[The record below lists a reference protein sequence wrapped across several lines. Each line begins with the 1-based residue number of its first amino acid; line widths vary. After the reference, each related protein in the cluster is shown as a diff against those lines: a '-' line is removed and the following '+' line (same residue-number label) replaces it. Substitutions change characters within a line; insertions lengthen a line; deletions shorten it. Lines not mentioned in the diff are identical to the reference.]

1 MNKNVGILTYDYSIN
16 FGAHLQAY
24 ALCEKLK
31 QLGFKPHIIRWAQHY
46 YQTAGYED
54 DNLKPFRDKYLPRTK
69 LCYAENELLEVCKD
83 LPRIIIG
90 GDQVFRNWANL
101 EEEPILRYFGD
112 FIEGNKVLASYGASF
127 GVEYF
132 EGTEYTINHVKN
144 LLKRFDEIGVREKS
158 GVDLLKNTFNVEGK
172 EVLDP
177 VFLLDKNKYAH
188 LAKKANKISDDYI
201 AYMYLA
207 DKFGLG
213 EVKDELTQNL
223 SNEKIININKKSE
236 GGYTTPEQWL
246 SNLLNAKFVITDSFH
261 CVAFSIIFNKPF
273 IVVNRDFGGNSR
285 IDNILD
291 KLNLSQCK
299 KNTLSEI
306 SKIDLKQEINWNEV
320 NSIIDFERKQ
330 SETFLNNILALP
342 LTQKEPYIIDE
353 KLVNIRRKY
362 EETYL
367 LNLNKRFEDEKKK
380 KKQQFENIFS
390 IKNEYK
396 NNVKRKIITIL
407 GTKIKI
413 KTKRGYKMQEKA
425 KYTTL
430 HYLAAIL
437 KEYKIDNIVASPG
450 TQNACFNILT
460 NETGFFKLNSVLDE
474 RSAAYVASGICAQTQ
489 KPVVITCTEATA
501 SRNYLPA
508 LTEAYYRK
516 LPIIAVTFTNQA
528 LNNYNLGA
536 QHIDRS
542 ISQNDIKSLSI
553 ELPILNTEQDK
564 ENILVL
570 LNVAITTAISRNMPV
585 HINCPGSLDFEY
597 FKENMELPT
606 DIWATNVYNEN
617 NLQQAKKDL
626 ENKNIAIFIGSH
638 NKFSQEE
645 ENIISDFACAM
656 DVPVLCDCTSGYYGR
671 NKVLISQV
679 AFMLDV
685 EKKPDIVIDLGEVT
699 GEYSTPLFIRNSEM
713 WRISK
718 QDGLK
723 CRYNLPISKLFNC
736 SEKLF
741 FNELKTSNNNKYYSY
756 LKMLINEIKI
766 PELPL
771 SMPLVCYELSK
782 NISENS
788 TLHLAILNA
797 LRSMNYFKLTNGV
810 ETSCNVGGFGIDGAL
825 STTVGRAIADPNKT
839 HYCVIGDLAFFY
851 DMNILGNR
859 HIANNLK
866 IILVNNNRGEEF
878 RLNWLLEK
886 SFGDKTVEI
895 VAAAGHYKNG
905 AELWAKSCNFEYI
918 NIATKDELES
928 KIKEFCLTKYDKP
941 ALLEVFTSDKDEKQA
956 QWLIQSANKK
966 V

>member
-31 QLGFKPHIIRWAQHY
+31 QFGFKPHIIRWAQHY
-46 YQTAGYED
+46 YQTVGFEN

-69 LCYAENELLEVCKD
+69 LCYTDKELSDVCKNFS
-83 LPRIIIG
+83 RIIIG

-101 EEEPILRYFGD
+101 EEEPTLRYFGD
-112 FIEGNKVLASYGASF
+112 FVEGNKVLASYGASF
-127 GVEYF
+127 GIEHF
-132 EGTEYTINHVKN
+132 EGTEYTTEHVKE
-144 LLKRFDEIGVREKS
+144 LLKRFDKIGVREKS
-158 GVDLLKNTFNVEGK
+158 GVDLLKNTFNVYGE

-177 VFLLDKNKYAH
+177 VFLLDKNKYAN
-188 LAKKANKISDDYI
+188 LAKKANKISGDYI
-201 AYMYLA
+201 AFMYLA
-207 DKFGLG
+207 DEFGLG
-213 EVKDELTQNL
+213 KVKDELMQNL
-223 SNEKIININKKSE
+223 SNEKIVNINKNSKR
-236 GGYTTPEQWL
+236 GYATLEQWL

-285 IDNILD
+285 INNILD

-299 KNTLSEI
+299 RNTLSEI
-306 SKIDLKQEINWNEV
+306 NKMDLKQDINWNEV
-320 NSIIDFERKQ
+320 NTILDFERKK
-330 SETFLNNILALP
+330 SEEFLTHILKLP
-342 LTQKEPYIIDE
+342 LTQKESYKIDE
-353 KLVNIRRKY
+353 KLANIRRKY
-362 EETYL
+362 EEVYL
-367 LNLNKRFEDEKKK
+367 LNLNKRFEDRKKK
-380 KKQQFENIFS
+380 KKQQFKNIFS
-390 IKNEYK
+390 IKNEYQ
-396 NNVKRKIITIL
+396 NNVKRMIITIL
-407 GTKIKI
+407 GVKIKI
-413 KTKRGYKMQEKA
+413 KTKRGHKMQEKT

-430 HYLAAIL
+430 HYLAAVL
-437 KEYKIDNIVASPG
+437 KEYEINNIVASLG
-450 TQNACFNILT
+450 IQNACFNLLASKT
-460 NETGFFKLNSVLDE
+460 NFFKFNSVVDE
-474 RSAAYVASGICAQTQ
+474 RSAAYVATGIAAQIQ
-489 KPVVITCTEATA
+489 KPVVLTCTEATA

-542 ISQNDIKSLSI
+542 LSQNDIKELSI
-553 ELPILNTEQDK
+553 ELPVLNTEQDK

-570 LNVAITTAISRNMPV
+570 LNVAITTAIFKNLPV

-597 FKENMELPT
+597 YKENMDLPT
-606 DIWATNVYNEN
+606 DIWTTDVYDEN

-638 NKFSQEE
+638 NKFNEDEQEA
-645 ENIISDFACAM
+645 ISSFATTM
-656 DVPVLCDCTSGYYGR
+656 DIPVLCDCTSGYYGE

-685 EKKPDIVIDLGEVT
+685 EKKPDIVIDFGEVT

-718 QDGLK
+718 QNGLK
-723 CRYNLPISKLFNC
+723 CRYNLPILKLFNC

-741 FNELKTSNNNKYYSY
+741 FKELKTSNNNKYYSY
-756 LKMLINEIKI
+756 LKTLIDEIKI
-766 PELPL
+766 PNLPL

-797 LRSMNYFKLTNGV
+797 LRSMNYFKLPNGV

-825 STTVGRAIADPNKT
+825 STTVGRAIAEPNKT

-886 SFGDKTVEI
+886 SFGDKTDEI

-905 AELWAKSCNFEYI
+905 AELWAKSCDFEYI
-918 NIATKDELES
+918 SVATKDELVS
-928 KIKEFCLTKYDKP
+928 KMKEFCSMKYEKP
-941 ALLEVFTSDKDEKQA
+941 ALLEVFTSDEDEKLA
-956 QWLIQSANKK
+956 QWLIQSTNKK